1 MVGDSA
7 VVDEI
12 SSVQTGEELL
22 AEVLRMK
29 VLNAALVKK
38 RR

>member
-7 VVDEI
+7 VDEI
-12 SSVQTGEELL
+12 SSVQTGEVLL